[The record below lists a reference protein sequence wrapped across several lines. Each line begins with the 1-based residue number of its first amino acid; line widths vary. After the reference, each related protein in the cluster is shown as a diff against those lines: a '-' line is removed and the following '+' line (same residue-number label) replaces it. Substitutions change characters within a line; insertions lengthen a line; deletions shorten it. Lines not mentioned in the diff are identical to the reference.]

1 MSGLPEVV
9 PSPSQ
14 CPQDGVDL
22 LQPTSQHDISDHID
36 PNGHVRTDQDSPDQH
51 DSTDETSDIMA
62 FQTNGSAD
70 SGCSLHCEGKT
81 GLELDKHDQDE
92 AALFGG
98 HFPLSS
104 LPTDT
109 LLHVFSFL
117 RKNEQLRMSAVCK
130 PWRQLIFSSA
140 CLWRKRQLT
149 LRCSRHSRHSRN
161 AFFYARR
168 LGHYLHKL
176 TVACEH
182 PSNHS
187 CRSMAI
193 CFRKLMTGLK
203 APASLRSFKVTD
215 LRLRYTRASVLL
227 DISDSLERFI
237 HSLQHLKCF
246 QMSNAQWSAQE
257 GVRVITSVLTAC
269 QATLRTLRIDGFF
282 VPRLVPARAA
292 DVLTT
297 GLGGLRC
304 LSKLSIDYFYLND
317 QSVLSLASARRGQL
331 RSLKLV
337 ACDVTPRSRF
347 VSRTAWLVLVSQRP
361 YQGLYSAKC
370 TKSAQITL

>member
-81 GLELDKHDQDE
+81 GVELDKHDQDE
-92 AALFGG
+92 AALVGG

-203 APASLRSFKVTD
+203 APASLRSFKVND

-227 DISDSLERFI
+227 DISDSPRALHPLPTAPQVLPDVQRSMVGTGGGSGDHQCLDGLSGYPP
-237 HSLQHLKCF
+237 HSEDRRVSSCQGLF
-246 QMSNAQWSAQE
+246 Q
-257 GVRVITSVLTAC
+257 
-269 QATLRTLRIDGFF
+269 
-282 VPRLVPARAA
+282 P
-292 DVLTT
+292 
-297 GLGGLRC
+297 GLRMFS
-304 LSKLSIDYFYLND
+304 LRALEASG
-317 QSVLSLASARRGQL
+317 VLAS
-331 RSLKLV
+331 SPSIIF
-337 ACDVTPRSRF
+337 T
-347 VSRTAWLVLVSQRP
+347 
-361 YQGLYSAKC
+361 
-370 TKSAQITL
+370 